1 MNPADQIEQTI
12 ERLHITTRSETDK
25 RILDDAF
32 AALEKST
39 QKRPLVIKPSL
50 WRIVVGSRIT
60 KLVAAAAVVILIISL
75 FVTLSE
81 PTSIYAQIVAALNDV
96 QTLHIAVKTYHEGR
110 WHEGPEIWY
119 DRGVGLARFDY
130 DSGKESVRIYN
141 GTHMWQHS
149 SGNDFAVWTNDI
161 DPDYF
166 VAELT
171 TIAPSQDFF
180 REPSG
185 DDIIDDFLC
194 RLYIWSNKD
203 NTRRSRMWI
212 DETNRIRQ
220 KDARYLSADGLWQT
234 SYIAEFKYDIP
245 VERSVFLTDFGTN
258 VKIIDTEDLLEK
270 QYSPKNAIF
279 AKESLG
285 LTFAVHDIEQCG
297 DGSVF
302 VVSSVRPTADS
313 KEVVT
318 QRDPHAYN
326 YGKFSLNPGRYVAK
340 ARNSLPPIELAQLY
354 HNGVEIKWYI
364 LLNRDSSIV
373 QMGECEL
380 WVIMN
385 NVGQLQ
391 RHRKAKDLKTWESMR
406 PVVSIIKPGTRRAVD
421 EIIEEVYSQ
430 AQMLEPILATVRLD
444 LSREVVSDTT
454 GLSRTGKLYKQ
465 RTIAPSEISLGE
477 YTNEIMAEVNRLKKP
492 PSEPEYIGTPEAGR
506 GRTGRRR

>member
-1 MNPADQIEQTI
+1 MNSANQIERTI
-12 ERLHITTRSETDK
+12 ERLHIKTRAETDK

-50 WRIVVGSRIT
+50 WRIVVESRIT
-60 KLVAAAAVVILIISL
+60 KLVAAAAVLILIISL

-81 PTSIYAQIVAALNDV
+81 PTTIYAQIVAALNDV
-96 QTLHIAVKTYHEGR
+96 QTLHIAVKTYHEGQ
-110 WHEGPEIWY
+110 WHEGSEIWY
-119 DRGVGLARFDY
+119 DRGMGLARFDY
-130 DSGKESVRIYN
+130 DSGKESVRIYT

-149 SGNDFAVWTNDI
+149 SGNDFAVRTSDI
-161 DPDYF
+161 EPDYF

-171 TIAPSQDFF
+171 TIALSQDFV

-185 DDIIDDFLC
+185 DDFIDGFQC
-194 RLYIWSNKD
+194 RLYVWSNSD
-203 NTRRSRMWI
+203 NTRQSHLWI
-212 DETNRIRQ
+212 DESNRVRHT
-220 KDARYLSADGLWQT
+220 DARYLSADRLWQT

-245 VERSVFLTDFGTN
+245 VESSVFSTDFGTN
-258 VKIIDTEDLLEK
+258 VKIIGTEDLLEK
-270 QYSPKNAIF
+270 QFSPKNAFF
-279 AKESLG
+279 AEESLG

-318 QRDPHAYN
+318 QRDPRAYN

-340 ARNSLPPIELAQLY
+340 ARSSLPPIELAQLY

-373 QMGECEL
+373 QMDECEL
-380 WVIMN
+380 WVIMD
-385 NVGQLQ
+385 NVGQLK
-391 RHRKAKDLKTWESMR
+391 RHRKAKGFKTCESIR
-406 PVVSIIKPGTRRAVD
+406 PVLSITERGTRRYFN

-444 LSREVVSDTT
+444 LSWEVVPDTT

-477 YTNEIMAEVNRLKKP
+477 YINEMMAEVNRLKKH
-492 PSEPEYIGTPEAGR
+492 SREPEYIGTPEADR

>member
-1 MNPADQIEQTI
+1 MNPTDQIERAI
-12 ERLHITTRSETDK
+12 ERLHITTGAETDK

-32 AALEKST
+32 AALEKSA
-39 QKRPLVIKPSL
+39 QERPPVIKPSVC
-50 WRIVVGSRIT
+50 RIIVGSRIT

-81 PTSIYAQIVAALNDV
+81 PTSIYAQIVAALNDA
-96 QTLHIAVKTYHEGR
+96 QTLHVSVKTYHDGQ
-110 WHEGPEIWY
+110 WHEGSEIWY

-130 DSGKESVRIYN
+130 DSGKESVRIYT

-149 SGNDFAVWTNDI
+149 SGNDFAVRTSDI

-171 TIAPSQDFF
+171 TIAPSQDFL

-185 DDIIDDFLC
+185 DEIIDGFQC

-203 NTRRSRMWI
+203 NIRRSRMWI
-212 DETNRIRQ
+212 DETNRVRQ
-220 KDARYLSADGLWQT
+220 TDARYLSADGLWQT

-245 VERSVFLTDFGTN
+245 VERSVFSTDFGTN

-270 QYSPKNAIF
+270 QFSPKNAIY

-302 VVSSVRPTADS
+302 VISSVRPMADS

-318 QRDPHAYN
+318 QRDPSVYN
-326 YGKFSLNPGRYVAK
+326 YGKFSLNPGRYAGK
-340 ARNSLPPIELAQLY
+340 ARSSLPPIELAQLY

-364 LLNRDSSIV
+364 LLNCDSSIV

-380 WVIMN
+380 WVIMD

-391 RHRKAKDLKTWESMR
+391 RYRKAKGLKTWESIR
-406 PVVSIIKPGTRRAVD
+406 PLVTLSISEPRRTVD
-421 EIIEEVYSQ
+421 EIIEDVYSQ
-430 AQMLEPILATVRLD
+430 AQMLEPILSTVRLD
-444 LSREVVSDTT
+444 LSLEVVPDTT

-465 RTIAPSEISLGE
+465 RTVAPSEISLGE
-477 YTNEIMAEVNRLKKP
+477 YTNEIMAEVNRLKKRS
-492 PSEPEYIGTPEAGR
+492 SEPEYIGTPQPN
-506 GRTGRRR
+506 